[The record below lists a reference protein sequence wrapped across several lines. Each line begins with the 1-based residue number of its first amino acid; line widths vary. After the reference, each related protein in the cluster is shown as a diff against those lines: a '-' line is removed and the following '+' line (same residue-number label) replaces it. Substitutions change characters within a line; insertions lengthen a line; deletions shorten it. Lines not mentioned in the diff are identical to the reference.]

1 MADSAIEGAVR
12 GAAEKKLFFD
22 TGVFDKNVYGFVR
35 PAVTGLNARSMLSIK
50 YGDLN
55 SPFEYDLV
63 KALYY
68 NYRKIQVIK

>member
-1 MADSAIEGAVR
+1 MR
-12 GAAEKKLFFD
+12 
-22 TGVFDKNVYGFVR
+22 
-35 PAVTGLNARSMLSIK
+35 

-63 KALYY
+63 KAFYY